1 MFAGKQ
7 AGRNRAAF
15 EQRLRHL
22 HLAHRDQRARTDRT
36 RGAPLAAGRTLPP
49 TAACGEADAISD
61 EMRRQ
66 RDFGRAPVMPGT
78 MSAGESAKYRHAA
91 RTRSTTKHPRYAP

>member
-7 AGRNRAAF
+7 AGRNRAAL
-15 EQRLRHL
+15 EQRFRDL

-49 TAACGEADAISD
+49 TAACGEADAINHG
-61 EMRRQ
+61 MRRQ

-78 MSAGESAKYRHAA
+78 TSAGESGDYRQAA
-91 RTRSTTKHPRYAP
+91 RTHDQGSAGLAA